1 MDESMTFCDQYAKFI
16 DQKYSQ
22 SKGDKIW
29 NKGCYPVTHGFT
41 DYDDVNNQCAGME
54 QPSIHNM
61 QAYPCNACQK
71 TIHSKPQETEESYF
85 NNGPSSRPLP
95 HPSDDSLVAG
105 KHHSNSEK
113 GYQEDPT
120 VPQNNSDSLAS
131 QPSVNRPPSDLPSK
145 DTGYESQHQDSLD
158 IHLEDPPLPLMSDIS
173 NPQVARAFISRIRG
187 EVPRIEPQ
195 EVHMRSGHFG
205 PAPQVCTV
213 ESRQAHPDHCPSIY
227 GIDPRVYTAPYPA
240 GSRAPGHAYRRF
252 PECRHEPSE
261 EEVGQ
266 EQCWDPP
273 LPRFHNAQ
281 KGGYSLNESIP
292 CNMRLGPHPVG
303 IMPQGNLIPSPP
315 MAHTVGSNIESQGTL
330 KTINLPDEC
339 RKVFVTYSV
348 DTVCEIKHFVNTLRV
363 NGFQTAIRLENMLH
377 TPMLASQPSVNR
389 PPSDLPSKDTG
400 YESQHQDSLD
410 IHLEDPPLPLMSDIS
425 NPQVARAFISR
436 IRGEVPRIEP
446 QEVHMR
452 SGHFGPAPQVCT
464 VESRQAHPDHCPSIY
479 GIDPRVYTAPYPAG
493 SRAPGHAYRRFP
505 ECRHEPSEEEVGQE
519 QCWDPPLP
527 RFHNAQKGGYS
538 LNESI
543 PCNMRL
549 GPHPVGIMPQG
560 NLIPSPPMAHTVG
573 SNIESQG
580 TLKTINLPDE
590 CRKVFVTYSVDTV
603 CEIKHFVNTL
613 RVNGFQTAID
623 IFEDAVRGIDII
635 KWMDSYLKDMQL
647 EFIQQGSM
655 NFRFIPVLFPNA
667 SKEHVPGWLQNTHIY
682 RWPQDEKRLLLR
694 LLREE
699 EYIAPPVGK
708 LPTLQIKPA

>member
-1 MDESMTFCDQYAKFI
+1 MLCSYEFPRTQTGEELNLKPSGSNTRTMAGFTETSIPVEMDESMTFCDQYAKFI

-29 NKGCYPVTHGFT
+29 NKGYYPVTHGFT

-173 NPQVARAFISRIRG
+173 NPEVARAFISRIRG

-292 CNMRLGPHPVG
+292 CNMRLGPRPVG

-348 DTVCEIKHFVNTLRV
+348 DTVCEIKN
-363 NGFQTAIRLENMLH
+363 
-377 TPMLASQPSVNR
+377 
-389 PPSDLPSKDTG
+389 
-400 YESQHQDSLD
+400 
-410 IHLEDPPLPLMSDIS
+410 
-425 NPQVARAFISR
+425 
-436 IRGEVPRIEP
+436 
-446 QEVHMR
+446 
-452 SGHFGPAPQVCT
+452 
-464 VESRQAHPDHCPSIY
+464 
-479 GIDPRVYTAPYPAG
+479 
-493 SRAPGHAYRRFP
+493 
-505 ECRHEPSEEEVGQE
+505 
-519 QCWDPPLP
+519 
-527 RFHNAQKGGYS
+527 
-538 LNESI
+538 
-543 PCNMRL
+543 
-549 GPHPVGIMPQG
+549 
-560 NLIPSPPMAHTVG
+560 
-573 SNIESQG
+573 
-580 TLKTINLPDE
+580 
-590 CRKVFVTYSVDTV
+590 
-603 CEIKHFVNTL
+603 FVNTL

-635 KWMDSYLKDMQL
+635 KWMDSYLKDSSVVIIVAVSPKYKQDIEGTGLEQLKDDHGLHTKYIHTMMQL

-667 SKEHVPGWLQNTHIY
+667 SKEHVPGWLRNTHIY